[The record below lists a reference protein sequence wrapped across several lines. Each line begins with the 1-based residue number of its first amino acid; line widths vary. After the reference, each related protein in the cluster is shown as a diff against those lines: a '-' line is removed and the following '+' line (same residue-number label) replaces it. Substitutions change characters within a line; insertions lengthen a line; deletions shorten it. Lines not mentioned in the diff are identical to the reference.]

1 MTLQL
6 VIKTLQ
12 VQMSQLNHRS
22 DKKENVQKVD
32 FHQNQRH
39 QGRRYGITLLN
50 LRTTRISVNAI
61 IVIKS
66 LSVQQLV
73 ALVA

>member
-32 FHQNQRH
+32 FHQNQRL
-39 QGRRYGITLLN
+39 QGRMYGITLLN